1 MRYAA
6 SALIALLLSP
16 SAFGGYPIPYSLGGV
31 CKETTHIAEVEV
43 VRVDREKNVITFKV
57 TRGLKGKH
65 PEGEFTQALGKERPL
80 ERDTQVVLAWV
91 APGKKAVLFHNGSG
105 SVTYI
110 GGQWYQSFLVGGV
123 WKMAVL
129 EDYLLW
135 TYSGDVEK
143 LGPAVASLLQG
154 EEVVVP
160 CVAGTLQELREGKGK
175 PQQMRASLK
184 RLDYNPKRDV
194 VTPESGGNR

>member
-6 SALIALLLSP
+6 SALVALLLSP
-16 SAFGGYPIPYSLGGV
+16 AAFGSYPLPYSLGGV
-31 CKETTHIAEVEV
+31 CKEATHIAEIEV

-80 ERDTQVVLAWV
+80 ERAPQAVLAWA
-91 APGKKAVLFHNGSG
+91 APGKKAALFHNGSG

-110 GGQWYQSFLVGGV
+110 GGQWYQSFLDGGV

-135 TYSGDVEK
+135 TYSGDVDK
-143 LGPAVASLLQG
+143 LAPAVACVLGG

-160 CVAGTLQELREGKGK
+160 CMA
-175 PQQMRASLK
+175 
-184 RLDYNPKRDV
+184 
-194 VTPESGGNR
+194 